1 MVRGWEWG
9 KRLEMSGNEV
19 GGREIVR
26 IAGEDGNEWNGGG
39 YSWRWDVD
47 TVTVR
52 LDTWKRDGT
61 GIRMGIRIGK
71 KLETE

>member
-26 IAGEDGNEWNGGG
+26 IAGEDGNGMGVG
-39 YSWRWDVD
+39 
-47 TVTVR
+47 TVG
-52 LDTWKRDGT
+52 DG
-61 GIRMGIRIGK
+61 M
-71 KLETE
+71 